1 MRARSM
7 IIPIALAVAAG
18 GLASG
23 GQDQT
28 QPNIQRADA
37 PPAASDDPMFTARN
51 LQNLVYGVI
60 KKVDPAELVCDHT
73 EFGDAQPF
81 KLDKKTKYLRDG
93 QTSTVEQLKVG
104 DKTWVKI
111 RKNKK
116 TGEITA
122 LVVVTGELPTG
133 TKIR

>member
-1 MRARSM
+1 MRAGS
-7 IIPIALAVAAG
+7 IIIAAVLAVAPSSLLG
-18 GLASG
+18 S

-37 PPAASDDPMFTARN
+37 PPAPSNDPVYTARN

-60 KKVDPAELVCDHT
+60 KEVDLTELVCDQT

-93 QTSTVEQLKVG
+93 QASTPAQLKVG
-104 DKTWVKI
+104 DKAWVKI

-116 TGEITA
+116 TGELTA

>member
-1 MRARSM
+1 MRAGM
-7 IIPIALAVAAG
+7 IIIAAVLAGAASGLAG
-18 GLASG
+18 GS
-23 GQDQT
+23 QDPT

-37 PPAASDDPMFTARN
+37 PAAPSTDPVYTARN

-60 KKVDPAELVCDHT
+60 KRVEPEELICDQT

-81 KLDKKTKYLRDG
+81 KLDKKTKYLHDG
-93 QTSTVEQLKVG
+93 QAGTVQQLKVG
-104 DKTWVKI
+104 DKTWLKI

-116 TGEITA
+116 TGELTA